1 MNNTYSPDDLLEFSE
16 RMGCGIEYA
25 RRDLDE
31 MDPGLRKRLLFAL
44 HNKIL
49 DGELL
54 RDPIEMD
61 PVFRKLIEAAAVSAE
76 SNVKY
81 KGMGLCH
88 MIWTE
93 QARILKTEHQIDWY
107 SPAEMNPWVMMD

>member
-1 MNNTYSPDDLLEFSE
+1 MQNTYTPDDLMEFSNA
-16 RMGCGIEYA
+16 MGCNIADA
-25 RRDLDE
+25 RTTLDE

-44 HNKIL
+44 HNQIY
-49 DGELL
+49 DGEFL

-61 PVFRKLIEAAAVSAE
+61 PVFSGYIEAAAAE
-76 SNVKY
+76 AKSNVRY

-88 MIWTE
+88 FIWEE
-93 QARILKTEHQIDWY
+93 QARILKEKYGLDWY

>member
-1 MNNTYSPDDLLEFSE
+1 MNNLYSPDDLLEFSK

-25 RRDLDE
+25 RRELDDIE
-31 MDPGLRKRLLFAL
+31 PGLRKRLLFAL
-44 HNKIL
+44 HHKIF
-49 DGELL
+49 DGEFL
-54 RDPIEMD
+54 RDPIERD
-61 PVFRKLIEAAAVSAE
+61 PVFRKLIEEAAVRAE

-81 KGMGLCH
+81 KGVGLCH

>member
-1 MNNTYSPDDLLEFSE
+1 MNNTYSPDDLLEFSK

-44 HNKIL
+44 HNEIF

-54 RDPIEMD
+54 
-61 PVFRKLIEAAAVSAE
+61 
-76 SNVKY
+76 
-81 KGMGLCH
+81 
-88 MIWTE
+88 
-93 QARILKTEHQIDWY
+93 
-107 SPAEMNPWVMMD
+107 

>member
-1 MNNTYSPDDLLEFSE
+1 MNNTYLPDDLLEFSK

-44 HNKIL
+44 HNEIF

-54 RDPIEMD
+54 RDPIELD
-61 PVFRKLIEAAAVSAE
+61 PVFK
-76 SNVKY
+76 N
-81 KGMGLCH
+81 
-88 MIWTE
+88 
-93 QARILKTEHQIDWY
+93 
-107 SPAEMNPWVMMD
+107 